1 MKFPLLLSTLAGIVP
16 VLMLVTN
23 AVYSQEM
30 TNQSQIATEPT
41 IELLKHKIMKG
52 DFSDKL
58 IGQVKNTFDDN
69 ASFVKIIAT
78 FYDVNGDLLGT
89 ESTYTDPSDML
100 PQMKAPFEMTIEN
113 AGSIASYDI
122 TITWKGSGSGI
133 NAIEGLQ
140 N

>member
-1 MKFPLLLSTLAGIVP
+1 MKFPLLLSTLTGIVV

-23 AVYSQEM
+23 PIFGQGIA
-30 TNQSQIATEPT
+30 NQSQIATEPT
-41 IELLKHKIMKG
+41 IELLKHKITKG

-58 IGQVKNTFDDN
+58 IGQVKNTLDDKV
-69 ASFVKIIAT
+69 SFVKIIAT

-100 PQMKAPFEMTIEN
+100 PQMKAPFEMTIDN